1 MDSSSFV
8 DRYAG
13 ARDDFFRRLY
23 GLDFVYKLMLSI
35 LFACLTGL
43 SAMVR
48 FYTPWSP
55 VPVTAQTF
63 VVLMCGVV
71 LGRRFGAIS
80 QIIYAGAGL
89 AGLAVLGGSWFAGDI
104 LFTGGYVLGF
114 IVSSLLLGHVVE
126 KHPRSRGFLPM
137 FGFML
142 LANFVI
148 IYGLGVL
155 QLAAVLGTLD
165 ITELLAVGVAP
176 YVPGDVI
183 KVFLAA
189 SAAHAILPKHAY
201 EDA

>member
-1 MDSSSFV
+1 MDSGSFV
-8 DRYAG
+8 DRYGG
-13 ARDDFFRRLY
+13 ARDSFFKRLY

-48 FYTPWSP
+48 FYPPWSP

-71 LGRRFGAIS
+71 LGRRFGVVS

-89 AGLAVLGGSWFAGDI
+89 VGLAVLGGSWFAGDL

-126 KHPRSRGFLPM
+126 KHPRSRDFLPM
-137 FGFML
+137 LGFML

-165 ITELLAVGVAP
+165 ITELLTIGVMP
-176 YVPGDVI
+176 YIPGDII
-183 KVFLAA
+183 KVLLAA
-189 SAAHAILPKHAY
+189 SAAHVILPKHAG
-201 EDA
+201 EEA